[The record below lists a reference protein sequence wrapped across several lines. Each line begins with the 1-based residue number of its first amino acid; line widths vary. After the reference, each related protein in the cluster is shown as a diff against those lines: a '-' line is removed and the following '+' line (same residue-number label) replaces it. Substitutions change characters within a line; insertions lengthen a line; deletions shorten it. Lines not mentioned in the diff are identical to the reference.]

1 MDRDYLLHYLRSRT
15 FLDGL
20 YATANGT
27 CQANLS
33 SVTIITLSIP
43 LCSITEQKVVS
54 SKLESLSTETQ
65 RLESIYQQKIAVLD
79 ELKQSQLQRA
89 FAGEL

>member
-1 MDRDYLLHYLRSRT
+1 M
-15 FLDGL
+15 
-20 YATANGT
+20 
-27 CQANLS
+27 S
-33 SVTIITLSIP
+33 SVTIKTLSIP